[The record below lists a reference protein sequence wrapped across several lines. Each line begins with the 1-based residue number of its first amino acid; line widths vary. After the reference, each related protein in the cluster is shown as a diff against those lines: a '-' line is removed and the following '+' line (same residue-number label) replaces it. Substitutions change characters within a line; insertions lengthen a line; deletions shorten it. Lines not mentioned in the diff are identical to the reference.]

1 MGWFMVKLLK
11 NEGKK
16 DFQCL
21 MFGLINTHI
30 EGLMTHHNRRT
41 SLVRSA
47 RPVLSRIIWCIAPK
61 SQGLLARKCQKKD
74 QNFFCKA
81 LAMSESLTC
90 LARDRLKRLRIG
102 PLDAILFDVVVEMLS
117 ADI

>member
-1 MGWFMVKLLK
+1 MV
-11 NEGKK
+11 
-16 DFQCL
+16 
-21 MFGLINTHI
+21 H
-30 EGLMTHHNRRT
+30 RT
-41 SLVRSA
+41 KIT
-47 RPVLSRIIWCIAPK
+47 RPAGPEMPE
-61 SQGLLARKCQKKD
+61 KD